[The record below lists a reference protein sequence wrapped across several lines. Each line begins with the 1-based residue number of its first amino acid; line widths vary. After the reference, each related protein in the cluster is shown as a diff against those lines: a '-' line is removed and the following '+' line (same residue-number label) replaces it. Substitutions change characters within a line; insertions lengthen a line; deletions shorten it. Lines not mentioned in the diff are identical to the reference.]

1 MADDKPDD
9 LTEVDKEFIS
19 LLNAAATLAERCR
32 ELRGRDFWAGRDPL
46 GHGINTLMTEL
57 WDRSFSQSEI
67 RAAFIAALDDMN
79 RYAAGQ
85 ERR

>member
-1 MADDKPDD
+1 MTADNPDD
-9 LTEVDKEFIS
+9 LTEDERAY
-19 LLNAAATLAERCR
+19 LAAADAAAGLAEHCKKLR
-32 ELRGRDFWAGRDPL
+32 ERGAFVDRDPL
-46 GHGINTLMTEL
+46 SQIINFLMTEL

-67 RAAFIAALDDMN
+67 RVAFNAAVKDMN

>member
-1 MADDKPDD
+1 MAANKSDD
-9 LTEVDKEFIS
+9 LTDDEKIYFAAT
-19 LLNAAATLAERCR
+19 NAAATLAERCK
-32 ELRGRDFWAGRDPL
+32 ELRDRDLTAGRALLDQAV
-46 GHGINTLMTEL
+46 NYLMTEL

-67 RAAFIAALDDMN
+67 RAAFNAALDDMN